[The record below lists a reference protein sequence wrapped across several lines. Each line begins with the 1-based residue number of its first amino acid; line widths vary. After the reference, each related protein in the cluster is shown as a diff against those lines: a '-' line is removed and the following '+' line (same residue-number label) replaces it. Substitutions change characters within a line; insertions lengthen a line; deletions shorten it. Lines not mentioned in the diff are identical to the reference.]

1 MFVVSDDDF
10 VSEDFCEWPGGSVS
24 DSRCLEFDVLHRSE
38 LYEMSARPRKVEWP
52 GGSVSDSRYPDCD
65 VLRRSELFEMS
76 ARSGRA

>member
-24 DSRCLEFDVLHRSE
+24 DSRCPEF
-38 LYEMSARPRKVEWP
+38 
-52 GGSVSDSRYPDCD
+52 D

-76 ARSGRA
+76 ARPRKVDWPGGSVGDSRCLEFNELRRSEF